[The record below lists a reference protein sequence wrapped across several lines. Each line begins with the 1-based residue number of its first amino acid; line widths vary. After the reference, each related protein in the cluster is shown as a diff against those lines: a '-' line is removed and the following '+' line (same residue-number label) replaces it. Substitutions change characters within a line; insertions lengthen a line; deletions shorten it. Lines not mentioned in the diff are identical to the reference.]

1 MADAEINH
9 IPGLLAD
16 AWREPAAERATA
28 LYRPVHGPLARLL
41 AQTHR
46 FAIDYLE
53 QCPALLVFA
62 SWGYAAKRPEHK
74 MLIAR
79 RFGGAVSRGPKLR
92 ALVEHFQGAYPLRKI
107 TGKALTGSNFEL
119 IMDLRTIPPSE
130 LAQMI
135 PDGAKEQER
144 WLRALRFVRSRTK
157 RMLMSKSEPVW
168 LWGARVMTDALAA
181 GIATPENQ
189 FHSIVDFISR
199 SNRPFNPS
207 WTFRSALEAAE
218 DWHRE
223 LRARNDAEQFSKR
236 HGLKI
241 GDQIDYSPLPN
252 DAVEFAGLEFIPLRS
267 GEALFLEGSAMRHC
281 VASYAADVVLGRSRI
296 FSIRKDGYRVATMEL
311 VRKVV
316 ARNSATNT
324 PEALREGRLTVDLI
338 TTAAYRLQQIKGP
351 CNAAVP
357 ASIRA
362 RVEAFI
368 AMVNGEEL

>member
-1 MADAEINH
+1 MSETPQQK

-28 LYRPVHGPLARLL
+28 LYRPVHGPLARML

-62 SWGYAAKRPEHK
+62 SWGYAAKKPEHK

-92 ALVEHFQGAYPLRKI
+92 TLVEHFQGAYPLRKI
-107 TGKALTGSNFEL
+107 TGKALTGSNFKL

-144 WLRALRFVRSRTK
+144 WLRALRFVRSQTK
-157 RMLMSKSEPVW
+157 RMPMSKREPVW
-168 LWGARVMTDALAA
+168 LWGAGAITAALAA
-181 GIATPENQ
+181 GIPTPENQ

-199 SNRPFNPS
+199 SNRPFKPS

-252 DAVEFAGLEFIPLRS
+252 DAVEFAGLEFVPLRS
-267 GEALFLEGSAMRHC
+267 GEALFVEGSAMRHC

-296 FSIRKDGYRVATMEL
+296 FSIRKDGYRVATME
-311 VRKVV
+311 VV
-316 ARNSATNT
+316 MGARFRGRDRPS
-324 PEALREGRLTVDLI
+324 PEELKQGRI
-338 TTAAYRLQQIKGP
+338 TIDAVPAYRLQQLKGP
-351 CNAAVP
+351 CNHAVS

-368 AMVNGEEL
+368 AMVNGEEP